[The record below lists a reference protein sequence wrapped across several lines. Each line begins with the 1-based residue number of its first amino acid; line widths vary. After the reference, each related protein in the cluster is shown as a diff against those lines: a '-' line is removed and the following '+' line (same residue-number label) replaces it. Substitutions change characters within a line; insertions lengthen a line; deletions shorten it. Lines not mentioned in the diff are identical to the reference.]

1 MRYHYNK
8 ALACDFLYQV
18 HYLDGSVG
26 IERAR
31 GFVGKQ
37 NFGIV
42 DEGAGDCHPLHLAAR
57 KLVGALVQLGA
68 EAYAVERLGCASL
81 ALFGA
86 YAREREGEFDVG
98 KHRLVRYQVI
108 GLEYETYAVV
118 AVGIPIAVL
127 IIFGGDALD
136 YKVARRVM
144 VESADDVQKGGF
156 AAARRA
162 ENRHELVA
170 AERKAYA
177 LQSGDFGIA
186 HLIVFGD
193 VPQLKHIS
201 FLP

>member
-8 ALACDFLYQV
+8 ALACDFLYKV

-81 ALFGA
+81 WRSLGLTP
-86 YAREREGEFDVG
+86 ES
-98 KHRLVRYQVI
+98 VRASSTLASTVW
-108 GLEYETYAVV
+108 
-118 AVGIPIAVL
+118 
-127 IIFGGDALD
+127 
-136 YKVARRVM
+136 
-144 VESADDVQKGGF
+144 
-156 AAARRA
+156 
-162 ENRHELVA
+162 
-170 AERKAYA
+170 
-177 LQSGDFGIA
+177 
-186 HLIVFGD
+186 
-193 VPQLKHIS
+193 
-201 FLP
+201 